1 MAEALNLVK
10 GSGIELTKNAA
21 DNTLTISATGASV
34 SGMAY
39 DTWSIESST
48 GINRKPTTSEVN
60 FILYAV
66 GTTEDRGYATNISTF
81 IKTSSR
87 TYSVK
92 DGPSFRTVHSTTF
105 TKISGSTTYTTI
117 TYSDSTGTYDWTIS

>member
-1 MAEALNLVK
+1 MNLVK
-10 GSGIELTKNAA
+10 GSGIELTKNAE
-21 DNTLTISATGASV
+21 DNTLIISATGASV

-60 FILYAV
+60 FILYTV
-66 GTTEDRGYATNISTF
+66 GGPEDKGYATNISTF
-81 IKTSSR
+81 IKTGSR

-92 DGPSFRTVHSTTF
+92 DGPSTRTIHATYF